1 MPRWC
6 VRIRR
11 SVYLIVGSSQNRAMT
26 DPRVKSLL
34 GILAAGSLLVSSAAS
49 ATSSSQPQQV
59 NPWAALA
66 ALSGGPPA
74 AAVCGSSA
82 RKLPGGGC
90 ELPTMP
96 ASAPPPGGYG
106 VTPLLLGLAAIA
118 SAAGF
123 WFAVEG
129 KNYPLT
135 KPVSPD

>member
-1 MPRWC
+1 
-6 VRIRR
+6 
-11 SVYLIVGSSQNRAMT
+11 MT
-26 DPRVKSLL
+26 DARMKAFVAS
-34 GILAAGSLLVSSAAS
+34 LAAGCLLVGSEASAAS
-49 ATSSSQPQQV
+49 ASQPKQV

-74 AAVCGSSA
+74 AAVCVNPA
-82 RKLPGGGC
+82 KKLLGGGC
-90 ELPTMP
+90 ELPMMP
-96 ASAPPPGGYG
+96 ASKPPPAGYG

>member
-1 MPRWC
+1 MTDA
-6 VRIRR
+6 RIKAFVV
-11 SVYLIVGSSQNRAMT
+11 SFAAGYLLVGSEASA
-26 DPRVKSLL
+26 
-34 GILAAGSLLVSSAAS
+34 AAS
-49 ATSSSQPQQV
+49 ASQPQQV

-74 AAVCGSSA
+74 AAVCGNTA
-82 RKLPGGGC
+82 KKLPGGGC
-90 ELPTMP
+90 ELPMMP
-96 ASAPPPGGYG
+96 AATPAAAGYG

>member
-1 MPRWC
+1 
-6 VRIRR
+6 
-11 SVYLIVGSSQNRAMT
+11 MT

-34 GILAAGSLLVSSAAS
+34 AVLAAGSLLFGSEASAAAS
-49 ATSSSQPQQV
+49 ASQPQQV

-82 RKLPGGGC
+82 RKVQASGC
-90 ELPTMP
+90 ELPMTP
-96 ASAPPPGGYG
+96 ASTPPAAGYG

>member
-1 MPRWC
+1 
-6 VRIRR
+6 
-11 SVYLIVGSSQNRAMT
+11 MT
-26 DPRVKSLL
+26 DARMKALVAS
-34 GILAAGSLLVSSAAS
+34 LAAGSLLVSSETSAAS
-49 ATSSSQPQQV
+49 TSQPQQV

-96 ASAPPPGGYG
+96 ASAPPPAGYG